1 MRLRERAETFI
12 FKETRVLANLSNGRY
27 VVFPGGGVDK
37 SETPIEAAKR
47 ECREEAARRLINLT
61 PAHPPTVQIWPEGF
75 TKDKWAKDFQGGYT
89 YWFTGS
95 SSDDADNQRHKDYE
109 PGFKFYPIKDVLAKL
124 KLELS
129 GSWAEDVKV
138 RMAVLETHL
147 AAARPVKDAAAKT
160 AVRVQSMTLPTSVSD
175 IPFRL
180 RARI

>member
-12 FKETRVLANLSNGRY
+12 FKENKVLANLGNGRY

-37 SETPIEAAKR
+37 TETPIQAAKR
-47 ECREEAARRLINLT
+47 ECQEEAARRLINLT

-75 TKDKWAKDFQGGYT
+75 TKGKWAKDFQGGYT

-95 SSDDADNQRHKDYE
+95 SSDEADTTKHKDYE
-109 PGFKFYPIKDVLAKL
+109 PGFKYHPIKDVLAKL

-160 AVRVQSMTLPTSVSD
+160 AVNVQSLTIPT
-175 IPFRL
+175 PKPATGFRL
-180 RARI
+180 SARI